1 MRSLSFFTQNTL
13 CDLSIFVELPFHY
26 HLLTKLK
33 KFWDDL
39 IVHFTVNVNRAV
51 FFTLV
56 IHVNTESFILVPFF
70 PVHVFFSF
78 FFSISIVLFKKLGWF
93 NHSFKTWPS
102 SQPGIVIGS
111 RVRWVD
117 PDQPGWT
124 KTNHL
129 KSIQVRPLTFYP
141 RLHTKFKPVGHSG
154 VE

>member
-1 MRSLSFFTQNTL
+1 
-13 CDLSIFVELPFHY
+13 
-26 HLLTKLK
+26 
-33 KFWDDL
+33 
-39 IVHFTVNVNRAV
+39 
-51 FFTLV
+51 
-56 IHVNTESFILVPFF
+56 VNTESFILVPFF

-93 NHSFKTWPS
+93 NHGFKTWPS

-117 PDQPGWT
+117 PDQSGWT
-124 KTNHL
+124 KK
-129 KSIQVRPLTFYP
+129 KSFKVNPRPLIFYP